1 MGIHNMVLSGGNSSG
16 NGTANLKYSLANN
29 YSGGTSITFTVDN
42 DPTEFIFVTSPA
54 NSQITVTDT
63 DYHVIS
69 VVKTADY
76 KKLCWFYYN
85 VTVCTYRVSAMSG
98 VSTSYS
104 NGSLTLTFTG
114 YVIDSGNHMLYYW

>member
-16 NGTANLKYSLANN
+16 NGTANLKYSLANS

-42 DPTEFIFVTSPA
+42 DPTEFIFVTSPS
-54 NSQITVTDT
+54 NLSITVTDT

-85 VTVCTYRVSAMSG
+85 DTVCSYRVSAMSG

-114 YVIDSGNHMLYYW
+114 YVIDSGNYMLYYW